1 MVAKESARDHWLEE
15 MRSAFLYRALAAS
28 EPPGP
33 PRELFG
39 KLAIEAETQAT
50 AWAALATTEG
60 GRAVPAAYEV
70 DLRARIVARVAAMV
84 GARRARPILRAM
96 KVRGLAA
103 LDAPIVGHPLPTR
116 VEDVGGRHR
125 TAGSAGNLRAAVFGA
140 SDGLV
145 SNTSL
150 VLGVAG
156 AASDERAVL
165 LAGVAGLLA
174 GALSMA
180 AGEWVSVRSQRE
192 MVERQIAAEKDE
204 LAQYPEAEARELA
217 LVYEARG
224 LEPEEARLMAARIVA
239 SPAHA
244 LDVLARE
251 ELGIDPNE
259 LGSPWSA
266 AVYSFLSFAVG
277 ASLPLVQLAFLAG
290 PSSVALS
297 TTVAAVSMFGVG
309 AVTSLFTGG
318 SALRSGLRML
328 AIGSLAGGATYLV
341 GRLFGVAVS

>member
-1 MVAKESARDHWLEE
+1 MAKERARDHWLEE

-33 PRELFG
+33 PRDLFG
-39 KLAIEAETQAT
+39 KLAVEAETQA
-50 AWAALATTEG
+50 ASWAKIAQAEDAVT
-60 GRAVPAAYEV
+60 VPAAYV
-70 DLRARIVARVAAMV
+70 ADLRARLVARITASV
-84 GARRARPILRAM
+84 GARRARPLLRAM

-103 LDAPIVGHPLPTR
+103 LDAPIVGHPLPGS
-116 VEDVGGRHR
+116 VHDVGGRHR

-217 LVYEARG
+217 LIYEARG
-224 LEPEEARLMAARIVA
+224 LGPEDAQTMATRIV
-239 SPAHA
+239 SNPAHA
-244 LDVLARE
+244 IDVLARE
-251 ELGIDPNE
+251 ELGVDPDD
-259 LGSPWSA
+259 LSSPWGA
-266 AVYSFLSFAVG
+266 AAYSFVSFATG
-277 ASLPLVQLAFLAG
+277 ASLPLCPLVLFAG
-290 PSSVALS
+290 PSALGLSVA
-297 TTVAAVSMFGVG
+297 VATVSMFTLG
-309 AVTSLFTGG
+309 AVTSLFTGAG
-318 SALRSGLRML
+318 AVRSGLRML
-328 AIGSLAGGATYLV
+328 LVGSVAAGATFGL
-341 GRLFGVAVS
+341 GRLLGVAVS

>member
-204 LAQYPEAEARELA
+204 LA